1 MGDAHWCLECRRVLF
16 RSPGLS
22 LSGLALDCPDVV
34 DACVP
39 LKASPLR
46 LRSGRSRPW
55 NYFRGKFTL
64 FRTTLSRSSRDRS
77 ERAVTI
83 PSLSADGIPLL
94 PLWYGRPLPVPWY
107 IHRSEEHT
115 SELQSLM
122 RTSYAVFFLK

>member
-1 MGDAHWCLECRRVLF
+1 MRISDWSSDVCSSDLQGQADACVVQ
-16 RSPGLS
+16 SYASAS
-22 LSGLALDCPDVV
+22 LTNCPNVV

-94 PLWYGRPLPVPWY
+94 PLWYGRPLPVRIGRASCRARVCQY
-107 IHRSEEHT
+107 G
-115 SELQSLM
+115 
-122 RTSYAVFFLK
+122 